1 MKSWRPNWA
10 SRFNAKILHFLTTV
24 SSALNPPLP
33 RRCASQGHVY
43 DVLDQ
48 VHHVV
53 RLMPRPPALG
63 RPAALLRSHRLR
75 PLATSSPLPPLSSP
89 LLTPS
94 SSSPSSAL
102 RVTVRCQTTSNLPL
116 PPHHFQKRYSSSKTG
131 HRPAVL
137 ASSQPWA
144 HEEYAEVVPKSEIA
158 DEQPARSSQ
167 PEPDA
172 ASPAPSASFSG
183 FFDPHETAKFAAG
196 STLPHAWFIDVANL
210 QQKLRNEPGDRDQEP
225 PSEPGTDHP
234 VHQSDTAVQSPES
247 AASRR
252 LGAQV
257 KLLQAVRELE
267 TKLAH
272 AKADLASFLSQP
284 GASSAQTDSQSSDVM
299 TLTKEDYKGLVDL
312 YYYTHMR
319 RFGPDA
325 PDHSPTPL
333 LLRDYAFKLS
343 EDFAPPDAFAHYYID
358 EDDYQ
363 SPLRDIDKALRSR
376 QMREITAMQAFVDL
390 LLDDHS
396 SNKALFD
403 AYKQLPSPGVAYLPS
418 GVIRLFLQR
427 MSTPWAK
434 SEKAMLR
441 YLSLI
446 DDMQRANLPI
456 SRAEWSSAIYLAGR
470 SFPRVTTH
478 DMKFAFKLW
487 REMEQEAGVQSH
499 HVTFNILFDIAVR
512 AGRFPIAQSMLKEMH
527 DRGLKLNRLGR
538 VTLIFYHGLREDGDA
553 VRKAY
558 RDFIDAGEIVDTLV
572 LTCVMASLF
581 NAGEPTAAEQIYE
594 RMKDLQKRFQLRQR
608 PDGSETLYMRYP
620 KGAHS
625 HTIDHEMASNSLG
638 RVLLK
643 APNLKRVLPEH
654 HQELQSI
661 MPLTPN
667 YKTFGAMIAHHAN
680 VSGNLDRLTVIMNEM
695 VELFNLPFR
704 PVHFQLLFKGFALHG
719 SMNEHSTWNLQRL
732 DLAWAACKSAIQT
745 AAAASK
751 RSKTAAAASAPE
763 ATLASIQAIETGD
776 GAAPQPSEPA
786 LPKRRKL
793 SPWNE
798 LVVDLALFPQ
808 QRRKDIERVHSQL
821 FDDDKHHPPSGS
833 HSTKQ
838 ETYYPLGL
846 GHTDLDQEEGEYTL
860 PSPVEAIAPNHQ
872 TATNS
877 GDECEATDA
886 EERRAATEFRA
897 NRPMICWL
905 LRAYATCSGRREKLE
920 EVWADARR
928 VWRPLDE
935 NERQSAYRVLRRC
948 LRDCDRHEAFGL

>member
-1 MKSWRPNWA
+1 
-10 SRFNAKILHFLTTV
+10 
-24 SSALNPPLP
+24 
-33 RRCASQGHVY
+33 
-43 DVLDQ
+43 
-48 VHHVV
+48 
-53 RLMPRPPALG
+53 MPRPPALG
-63 RPAALLRSHRLR
+63 RPAALLRRPRLC
-75 PLATSSPLPPLSSP
+75 PLATPSLPPPSITP
-89 LLTPS
+89 PS
-94 SSSPSSAL
+94 SSSSSAL
-102 RVTVRCQTTSNLPL
+102 RVPVRCQTAIYPPL
-116 PPHHFQKRYSSSKTG
+116 PPHRLHKRYISSKTG

-137 ASSQPWA
+137 ATNQPWD
-144 HEEYAEVVPKSEIA
+144 HEEYVEVVPRSEIA
-158 DEQPARSSQ
+158 DEQTVRSNKS
-167 PEPDA
+167 EPDVTSAPPA
-172 ASPAPSASFSG
+172 ASLSG
-183 FFDPHETAKFAAG
+183 FFDSHQTAKFAAG
-196 STLPHAWFIDVANL
+196 STLPHAWFVDVANL
-210 QQKLRNEPGDRDQEP
+210 QQKVRNASGDRERKER
-225 PSEPGTDHP
+225 SEADSADGTDCRKEQTDAAGP
-234 VHQSDTAVQSPES
+234 SAESTASQ
-247 AASRR
+247 R

-267 TKLAH
+267 TKLAN
-272 AKADLASFLSQP
+272 AKADLASLLSRPQASPVQP
-284 GASSAQTDSQSSDVM
+284 DNQSSDGSPDVM

-333 LLRDYAFKLS
+333 LLHDYAFTLS
-343 EDFAPPDAFAHYYID
+343 EDFGPPDAFSHYYID

-363 SPLRDIDKALRSR
+363 SPLQEIDKALQSR

-403 AYKQLPSPGVAYLPS
+403 AYKQLPSPGVSYLPS
-418 GVIRLFLQR
+418 GIIRLFLQR

-478 DMKFAFKLW
+478 DMKFAFKMW

-558 RDFIDAGEIVDTLV
+558 RDFVDSGEIVDTLV

-643 APNLKRVLPEH
+643 ASHLKEVLPEQ

-667 YKTFGAMIAHHAN
+667 YKTFGTMIAHHAN

-695 VELFNLPFR
+695 VELFHLPFR

-732 DLAWAACKSAIQT
+732 DLAWAACKSTIKT

-751 RSKTAAAASAPE
+751 RSKLGAAAAPPE
-763 ATLASIQAIETGD
+763 PTLADVQDIETD
-776 GAAPQPSEPA
+776 GPASQQPSQPA

-798 LVVDLALFPQ
+798 LVVDLALFPK
-808 QRRKDIERVHSQL
+808 QRRRDIERVHSQL
-821 FDDDKHHPPSGS
+821 FDDDKHHSPPSSS

-860 PSPVEAIAPNHQ
+860 PSPVEAIEPHHQ
-872 TATNS
+872 TIINS
-877 GDECEATDA
+877 SDEHEANDA

-905 LRAYATCSGRREKLE
+905 LRAYATCSGRRDKLE

-928 VWRPLDE
+928 LWRPLDE
-935 NERQSAYRVLRRC
+935 NEKQSAYRVLRRC

>member
-1 MKSWRPNWA
+1 MGRGRRRRVEGGDVYNQAVA
-10 SRFNAKILHFLTTV
+10 S
-24 SSALNPPLP
+24 NPP
-33 RRCASQGHVY
+33 
-43 DVLDQ
+43 
-48 VHHVV
+48 
-53 RLMPRPPALG
+53 
-63 RPAALLRSHRLR
+63 
-75 PLATSSPLPPLSSP
+75 
-89 LLTPS
+89 
-94 SSSPSSAL
+94 
-102 RVTVRCQTTSNLPL
+102 
-116 PPHHFQKRYSSSKTG
+116 
-131 HRPAVL
+131 
-137 ASSQPWA
+137 PWD
-144 HEEYAEVVPKSEIA
+144 HEEYAEVVPRSEIVGWR
-158 DEQPARSSQ
+158 PVS
-167 PEPDA
+167 PDP
-172 ASPAPSASFSG
+172 SAPSSFRG
-183 FFDPHETAKFAAG
+183 FFDSHQTAAFAAG
-196 STLPHAWFIDVANL
+196 STLPHAWFVDVHNL
-210 QQKLRNEPGDRDQEP
+210 QQKARGAEPDGGEQ
-225 PSEPGTDHP
+225 H
-234 VHQSDTAVQSPES
+234 
-247 AASRR
+247 
-252 LGAQV
+252 AQI

-272 AKADLASFLSQP
+272 AKADLASSLSHDK
-284 GASSAQTDSQSSDVM
+284 ASSAQTHHDSSHRAPGTMTLTKEDRNVTNEDRNATNEDSNATNEDSNATNEDSNATNDNSNAM

-333 LLRDYAFKLS
+333 LLQDYAFKLS
-343 EDFAPPDAFAHYYID
+343 EDFAPPDAFAHYYVD
-358 EDDYQ
+358 EDGYQ
-363 SPLRDIDKALRSR
+363 SPLRDIEKALQSR
-376 QMREITAMQAFVDL
+376 QLREIAVMQAFVDL

-403 AYKQLPSPGVAYLPS
+403 AYKQLPSPGVAYLPT

-487 REMEQEAGVQSH
+487 REMEQEAGVRSH

-512 AGRFPIAQSMLKEMH
+512 AGKFPIAQSMLKEMH

-558 RDFIDAGEIVDTLV
+558 RDFVDAGEIVDTLV

-608 PDGSETLYMRYP
+608 PDGSDTLYMRYP

-625 HTIDHEMASNSLG
+625 ATIDRQMASNSLN

-643 APNLKRVLPEH
+643 AINLKRVLPEH

-661 MPLTPN
+661 MPLTPT
-667 YKTFGAMIAHHAN
+667 YRTFGTMIAHHAN
-680 VSGNLDRLTVIMNEM
+680 VSGDLNRLTVIMNEM
-695 VELFNLPFR
+695 VDLFHLPFR

-719 SMNEHSTWNLQRL
+719 SMNDHCTWNLQRL
-732 DLAWAACKSAIQT
+732 DLAWSACKAAIE
-745 AAAASK
+745 AAAA
-751 RSKTAAAASAPE
+751 TASARRVGSGNSAAPAASAPAASAPAASAPE
-763 ATLASIQAIETGD
+763 PTLATIQDIEAVDPCTQ
-776 GAAPQPSEPA
+776 QPTQPA
-786 LPKRRKL
+786 LPKRKKL
-793 SPWNE
+793 SAWNE
-798 LVVDLALFPQ
+798 LVVDLALFPR
-808 QRRKDIERVHSQL
+808 QRRRDIQRVHSQL
-821 FDDDKHHPPSGS
+821 FDDDNDHHQGLHAKPSS
-833 HSTKQ
+833 SPSSPNQ
-838 ETYYPLGL
+838 ESYYPLGL

-872 TATNS
+872 NS
-877 GDECEATDA
+877 SIFPEAREASEASEAD
-886 EERRAATEFRA
+886 RRRPSTEFRA
-897 NRPMICWL
+897 TRPMICWL
-905 LRAYATCSGRREKLE
+905 LRAYATCSGRRDKVH
-920 EVWADARR
+920 EVWTDARR
-928 VWRPLDE
+928 LWRPLDDYDK
-935 NERQSAYRVLRRC
+935 QSAYRVLRRC